1 MKELLEYFER
11 EMVALRQAGGEFA
24 TMYPGPAS
32 RLQMARETCA
42 DPHVERTIQATAL
55 LSARL
60 TKALEDA
67 YPQFTE
73 SFLEVLFPHYLRA
86 YPSCAVVRIERPND
100 SGADTGAITAIPRGT
115 ELRTA
120 TVDGVACR
128 FRTCYEIT
136 SAPVTIAR
144 VRFTP
149 TVQAPGS
156 IHLPAGASATLAIT
170 IESTGAKAGFQ
181 AFAAK
186 PFRLYLDGDPSLCA
200 TARDTLLSRVVASYV
215 EGESGD
221 WIELPETPIRAVGF
235 ADEDALVP
243 FSARS
248 HPAYRLLAEY
258 FTFAEKF
265 NFIDIDLAALMQ
277 CLPAECERLTL
288 RLLIAGVRADSNGAR
303 MLASLSEHNLL
314 PGCSPVVNLFKK
326 IGVPISVTHRT
337 ADYPLLADGNHAQ
350 AYDIHS
356 VDSVH
361 MLRRTGQGSSLTEF
375 RPFYSWRH
383 GESAAKQGNYY
394 VVRRNDILTS
404 STPGHGQKI
413 TFVDIGFNPLELEQ
427 ASVSVE
433 LTCTNHD
440 LPTRPQYCRVDSI
453 LTPSTDAGIKAP
465 IRFVRRPTPAF
476 RFRSSHGQH
485 WRLISHLTLNHHSLV
500 QEGLPALREMLTL
513 YDLPQSPVS
522 QRQIDA
528 ITGLD
533 HRPATAWIRDQ
544 HGATLVHG
552 VEVRM
557 TVDEDGFAGSGLNL
571 FTTVIDRFLGLYVQ
585 VISFTELVILSSQT
599 GEELIRC
606 KPRNGNLNLV

>member
-1 MKELLEYFER
+1 MKELLDYYER
-11 EMVALRQAGGEFA
+11 ELLALRQAGGEFA
-24 TMYPGPAS
+24 ARYPGPAS
-32 RLQMARETCA
+32 RLQMARETCT

-60 TKALEDA
+60 TKALEDT

-86 YPSCAVVRIERPND
+86 FPSCAIVRVERP
-100 SGADTGAITAIPRGT
+100 GGGVADTGAIATIPRGT
-115 ELRTA
+115 ELRT
-120 TVDGVACR
+120 TIVDGVACR

-136 SAPVTIAR
+136 SSPATISHL
-144 VRFTP
+144 RFTP

-156 IHLPAGASATLAIT
+156 IRLPDGTGATLSIT
-170 IESTGAKAGFQ
+170 IKCGGPKAGLQ
-181 AFAAK
+181 TIAAK
-186 PFRLYLDGDPSLCA
+186 PFRLYLDGEPSLCA
-200 TARDTLLSRVVASYV
+200 TARDTLLSRVAAAYV
-215 EGESGD
+215 EDDDGG
-221 WIELPETPIRAVGF
+221 WIELPESPVGAVGF
-235 ADEDALVP
+235 ADDDALVP
-243 FSARS
+243 FSPRS

-265 NFIDIDLAALMQ
+265 NFVDIDLAAL
-277 CLPAECERLTL
+277 LRVVAPGSEHLTL
-288 RLLIAGVRADSNGAR
+288 HLLIAGVRADSNAAR

-326 IGVPISVTHRT
+326 TGVPISVTHRT
-337 ADYPLLADGNHAQ
+337 ADYALLADANQAH
-350 AYDIHS
+350 AYDIHT
-356 VDSVH
+356 VDSVQ
-361 MLRRTGQGSSLTEF
+361 MLRRTGQGSTLTEF

-394 VVRRNDILTS
+394 VVRRDDVLAS

-413 TFVDIGFNPLELEQ
+413 TFVDIEFDPLKLEQ

-433 LTCTNHD
+433 LTCTNRD
-440 LPTRPQYCRVDSI
+440 LPTRPQYCRLDSA
-453 LTPSTDAGIKAP
+453 LTPSSDVGIKGP
-465 IRFVRRPTPAF
+465 IRFVRRPTPPF
-476 RFRSSHGQH
+476 RFQSAHGQH

-500 QEGLPALREMLTL
+500 QEGLPAFREMLTL

-522 QRQIDA
+522 RRQIDA
-528 ITGLD
+528 IVGLD
-533 HRPATAWIRDQ
+533 YRPATAWLRDQ

-557 TVDEDGFAGSGLNL
+557 TVDEDGFAGSGLHL

-585 VISFTELVILSSQT
+585 VNSFTELVIMSSKT

-606 KPRNGNLNLV
+606 KPRNGDLNLV